1 MRHKFENHI
10 FAGTLAID
18 AFAFKSFSTTALTS
32 YKNINS
38 NQNDDEK
45 VYNNVFLYMMIPVN
59 FG

>member
-1 MRHKFENHI
+1 MENHI

-38 NQNDDEK
+38 NKNDDEK